1 VLGVAPRLNMEIN
14 IDTKGCFMTMMQ
26 DFDISI
32 TFRHEE
38 NDTDFREMARE
49 EILRLSKYHSHIVNA
64 SLIIDRVNAS
74 HTAEIILNVPG
85 HTFNA
90 KYTDFTIGKAFD
102 LALEKA
108 KIQLK
113 KDHDKILDHRA
124 IPIAEVVAEELSAA
138 EEDIPE

>member
-1 VLGVAPRLNMEIN
+1 MFAVAPRIYMDFN

-38 NDTDFREMARE
+38 KSTEFRESARE
-49 EILRLSKYHSHIVNA
+49 ELLRLSKYHSHIVNA

-90 KYTDFTIGKAFD
+90 KYTDFTMGKAFD

-124 IPIAEVVAEELSAA
+124 IPIAEVVAKELSEAD
-138 EEDIPE
+138 EDILE